1 MKKNIF
7 KLISGLIFALV
18 ANATFAQLAPPAP
31 KGLASSSNPPA
42 PAASAPQFVVLPV
55 AQPVEVKGRN
65 IEVIEFF
72 WYGCPH
78 CYDFDPT
85 LQAWL
90 SKQGKD
96 VVFKR
101 VPIAF
106 REDFLPHSQMYY
118 AFEAIGKKDAYTRKV
133 MDAIHV
139 EHRQLLK
146 ESEISEWV
154 AKQGVDVNAFMTAYK
169 SFSVVTKA
177 KAANKIG
184 ESYRIDGVPTVAI
197 DGKYLTSPS
206 IAGGKNNAIEAMD
219 FLIAKARRE
228 KK

>member
-1 MKKNIF
+1 M
-7 KLISGLIFALV
+7 LALV
-18 ANATFAQLAPPAP
+18 INVTFAQLAPPTP
-31 KGLASSSNPPA
+31 KAFTNSANTPSPA
-42 PAASAPQFVVLPV
+42 TTAPQFVALPV
-55 AQPVEVKGRN
+55 AQPVDVKGRN

-106 REDFLPHSQMYY
+106 RDDFLPHSQIYY
-118 AFEAIGKKDAYTRKV
+118 AFEAIGKKDTYTRKV
-133 MDAIHV
+133 MDAINV

-146 ESEISEWV
+146 DAVISEWV

-169 SFSVVTKA
+169 SFSVLTKA
-177 KAANKIG
+177 KSANKIG

-206 IAGGKNNAIEAMD
+206 IAGSKDNAIEAMD
-219 FLIAKARRE
+219 FLVAKARRE